1 MSRWFSTTMRAST
14 LSSRRRR
21 PSSALRTRDGPS
33 KEKGVVTTAIAR
45 APISRATSATT
56 GALPVPVPPPMPA
69 VMNTRSEPLSDSA
82 MRSRSSMAAFS
93 PIPGFAPAPRPF
105 VRWSPIWMRSSARLV
120 ARTCASVLAA
130 TNSTPLR
137 PVSIMRLT
145 ALLPP
150 PPRPM
155 TRMTAFSLLLIAMR
169 SRSPDPAT
177 LEEVLYDVPDPL
189 EPTTTSTQ
197 VALPL
202 LTPRHG
208 GGVAAVLLH
217 AEPDQPYR
225 RGVGGTSHHVRQAG
239 YAVGLTYP
247 HGETEAFVRDLVDA
261 RHERGPA
268 GD

>member
-1 MSRWFSTTMRAST
+1 
-14 LSSRRRR
+14 
-21 PSSALRTRDGPS
+21 
-33 KEKGVVTTAIAR
+33 
-45 APISRATSATT
+45 
-56 GALPVPVPPPMPA
+56 
-69 VMNTRSEPLSDSA
+69 
-82 MRSRSSMAAFS
+82 
-93 PIPGFAPAPRPF
+93 PAPRPF

-268 GD
+268 SDDDVAGQQLERAHLLLDVSLHQVEDLDDAGLDHLGQLEGRDARRVVGVRDFQLDVAVRQLRQRDAVAALDALGLVGLDAQELADVLGDVVAADRDHGRV